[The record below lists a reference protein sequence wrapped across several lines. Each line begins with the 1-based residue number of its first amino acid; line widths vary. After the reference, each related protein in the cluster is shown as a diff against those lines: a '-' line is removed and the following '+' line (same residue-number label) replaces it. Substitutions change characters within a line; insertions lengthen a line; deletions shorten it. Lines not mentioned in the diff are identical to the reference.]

1 MDENE
6 ILKGL
11 NDNLDKT
18 TGKSKL
24 FEDQIESLKKL
35 EDLKEH
41 FLYNSYDDKELKF
54 KIFKLNLQTHQMRL
68 TKSYLN
74 KYLVIHL

>member
-1 MDENE
+1 MDENK

-54 KIFKLNLQTHQMRL
+54 KIFKLNLQTRQMRL